1 MTEMENSKLEKVN
14 CNLCGSDNYNVRY
27 IKDGYNIVQC
37 NVCEM
42 VYINPR
48 LSPQA
53 ISDLYHEDYFHGKG
67 FDKSIEYK
75 EEFER
80 LSKQTELSDWDVAAI
95 KELLKTETSDSK
107 PNLLDIGCGMGL
119 FLWKAKNAGFN
130 VEGIELS
137 SYAADFVESLDI
149 KIIGKSIYDTTLKEE
164 SYDAIVMKEVIEHL
178 PNPRLALEKI
188 YKALKKG
195 GLLFMTTGN
204 YGSPERKLKGKN
216 WFYFMP
222 EGHIYIFS
230 NRTMKKYLSEIGF
243 SNVSVTNQGDLLMN
257 ILLKYN
263 IIEVNRFKPKNIL
276 KRIAFE
282 KTRFINHFIS
292 SGMRIYAIK

>member
-1 MTEMENSKLEKVN
+1 MAAIEKSNLEKVN
-14 CNLCGSDNYNVRY
+14 CNLCGSDDYNVKY

-230 NRTMKKYLSEIGF
+230 NRSMKKYLNEIGF

-282 KTRFINHFIS
+282 KIRFINHFIS

>member
-1 MTEMENSKLEKVN
+1 MAAIEKSNLEKVN
-14 CNLCGSDNYNVRY
+14 CNLCGSDDYNVKY

-37 NVCEM
+37 NVCGM
-42 VYINPR
+42 VYVNPR
-48 LSPQA
+48 LSQQA
-53 ISDLYHEDYFHGKG
+53 INDFYHEDYFHGKG

-75 EEFER
+75 KEFER

-137 SYAADFVESLDI
+137 SYAADFVQSLDI

-230 NRTMKKYLSEIGF
+230 NRTMKKYLNEIGF
-243 SNVSVTNQGDLLMN
+243 SNVNVTNQGDLLMN

-263 IIEVNRFKPKNIL
+263 IIEVNRFKPKNR
-276 KRIAFE
+276 RI
-282 KTRFINHFIS
+282 
-292 SGMRIYAIK
+292 